1 MPVGC
6 GQELSQLGGHS
17 RKRTHRA
24 PPTHEGDPWPIGWV
38 IMESVKAYASERHGE
53 DITVLT
59 GARVTGLSVE
69 EDGDDEKLLGLKP
82 RRSIKG
88 VTYVT
93 PSGETVQLQAD
104 AVVLATGGYGCDLTQ
119 DSLLQEYRPDL
130 MEGLGSGRPMPSTNG
145 GFATGDGVKLGREHA
160 GAALVDMDK
169 VQLHP
174 TSFIDP
180 KVTHR
185 TATEGKKADRWTH
198 KPTELLIHA

>member
-1 MPVGC
+1 
-6 GQELSQLGGHS
+6 
-17 RKRTHRA
+17 
-24 PPTHEGDPWPIGWV
+24 
-38 IMESVKAYASERHGE
+38 MESVKAYASERHGE

-145 GFATGDGVKLGREHA
+145 GFATGDGVKMGREHA

-180 KVTHR
+180 KVTDSLHSHR
-185 TATEGKKADRWTH
+185 SKNI
-198 KPTELLIHA
+198 PELVTLGVFLMDLLAH